1 MAFLA
6 QLWLPIVVSAVL
18 VFVVSAVTHMLIPA
32 RQTEWGHLAKEGE
45 LQEALRGARPG
56 LYGFPMPAS
65 VDQRGKPAA
74 MKRWAEGPSGWLAV
88 VPPGP
93 INMGRNLGLS
103 FLMNLFVSF
112 SVAYVATLTLGAVPL
127 ASLPH
132 DRTVFR
138 VVCTIGFLA
147 YGVGAI
153 YEAIW
158 FWRPWKTLAYTAVD
172 ALLYGLVMGGTFGWL
187 WPR

>member
-6 QLWLPIVVSAVL
+6 QLWLPIVLSAVL
-18 VFVVSAVTHMLIPA
+18 VFVVSAITHMLIPA
-32 RQTEWGHLAKEGE
+32 RQVEWGHLRKEGD
-45 LQEALRGARPG
+45 LQEALRGAKPG
-56 LYGFPMPAS
+56 LYGFPMPATPG
-65 VDQRGKPAA
+65 DRGKAEA
-74 MKRWAEGPSGWLAV
+74 LKRWAEGPSGWLSV

-103 FLMNLFVSF
+103 LLMNLFVSATA
-112 SVAYVATLTLGAVPL
+112 AYIAVHALGA
-127 ASLPH
+127 APH
-132 DRTVFR
+132 YRSVFR
-138 VVCTIGFLA
+138 IIGTIGFLA
-147 YGVGAI
+147 YAIGPI

-158 FWRPWKTLAYTAVD
+158 YWKPARSLAYTAVD

>member
-18 VFVVSAVTHMLIPA
+18 VFVVGAVTHMLAPYRRA
-32 RQTEWGHLAKEGE
+32 EWGHLPKEGAI
-45 LQEALRGARPG
+45 QEALRGAAPG
-56 LYGFPMPAS
+56 LYVFPSPANPRH
-65 VDQRGKPAA
+65 RGGPDAL
-74 MKRWAEGPSGWLAV
+74 KRWAEGPSVFMTL

-103 FLMNLFVSF
+103 LLTNLVVSAL
-112 SVAYVATLTLGAVPL
+112 VAYVAFHALGVA
-127 ASLPH
+127 PH
-132 DRTVFR
+132 YRTVFR
-138 VVCTIGFLA
+138 LVGTVGFLA
-147 YGVGAI
+147 YAVGPL

-158 FWRPWKTLAYTAVD
+158 YWKPARSLAYTAVD
-172 ALLYGLVMGGTFGWL
+172 ALLYGMVMAGTFGWL